1 MSTSASLSFSGLA
14 SGIDTAAI
22 VDALMKLE
30 RMPIDRV
37 KAQKTQLTA
46 KQGVVQEIN
55 GLLGKLKDAAAKLY
69 EPGALQGK
77 TATPADPSVVTATA
91 GASAAKG
98 AYNVEVTALAQA
110 HTMASAAGVTFTA
123 GRQLDITV
131 GGTTTTVEMQAGD
144 TVQAFA
150 DRVNEAG
157 DAGVSASVVNG
168 RLVLIAGESGTAG
181 AISVGG
187 SAAADFGFTTT
198 QAALDATAKIN
209 GVDVTSSG
217 NTIEGAISG
226 VDLVLGKVGTTTVT
240 VGADTAGAEATVRG
254 FVDAYNTLIR
264 NVRLATSYDA
274 ATKTAGTLQGDA
286 SISSMGGQIRSI
298 AGAAV
303 AGLGGAY
310 DSLAQIG
317 ITSARDGT
325 MTLDAAKL
333 GAALTADPS
342 AVAAVFGR
350 EDAVAGVGAGDGIA
364 RQIRDFAA
372 TFSSET
378 LSERLTGF
386 TSSLKRMDDKIA
398 TLEDVMTVREQR
410 LKQQF
415 AAMETAVAQFQAQG
429 GHLASQLA
437 GLYS

>member
-55 GLLGKLKDAAAKLY
+55 GLLGKLKDAAAKLS

-77 TATPADPSVVTATA
+77 TATAADPTVLSASA
-91 GASAAKG
+91 GAAAAKG
-98 AYNVEVTALAQA
+98 VYNVQVTALAQA
-110 HTMASAAGVTFTA
+110 HTMASAPGVAFTA
-123 GRQLDITV
+123 GRQLDITA
-131 GGTTTTVEMQAGD
+131 GGATTSVAMEAGD
-144 TVQAFA
+144 TVQTFA
-150 DRVNEAG
+150 DRVNAA
-157 DAGVSASVVNG
+157 DDPGVSASVVNG
-168 RLVLIAGESGTAG
+168 RLVLIARESGTAG

-198 QAALDATAKIN
+198 QAAQDATATIN
-209 GVDVTSSG
+209 GVAVTSSG
-217 NTIEGAISG
+217 NTIQGAISG
-226 VDLVLGKVGTTTVT
+226 VDVVLAKEGTTTVT
-240 VGADTAGAEATVRG
+240 VGADPAGAEATVTA
-254 FVDAYNTLIR
+254 FVDAYNALIR

-274 ATKTAGTLQGDA
+274 ATKTAGTLQGDS

-325 MTLDAAKL
+325 MTLDGAKL
-333 GAALTADPS
+333 RAALDADPA
-342 AVAAVFGR
+342 AVAAVLGR

-364 RQIRDFAA
+364 RQIRHFAD
-372 TFSSET
+372 TFSSQT

-386 TSSLKRMDDKIA
+386 TASLKRMDDKIA

-429 GHLASQLA
+429 GNLAAQLA
-437 GLYS
+437 GLSA